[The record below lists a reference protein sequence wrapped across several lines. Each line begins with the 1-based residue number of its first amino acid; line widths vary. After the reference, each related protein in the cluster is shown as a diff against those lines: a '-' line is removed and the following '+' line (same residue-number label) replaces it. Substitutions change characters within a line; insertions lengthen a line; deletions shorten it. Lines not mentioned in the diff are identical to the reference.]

1 MGALPRSGTEQ
12 GRAHRGSDVRVR
24 GAPVRFLGLP
34 RPRLGGL
41 ERWEVSVRA
50 QEARS
55 PRPSRWRGGFPPK
68 APGNSP
74 VPPFPA
80 PGLAPVGVSWLIG
93 LCRHMAFFLCVCVHI
108 FFPVWGGVP
117 PEDTGH
123 VGFGAHSTT
132 AGLRLNRGCLQPSS
146 SIQIR
151 FCSEDPGRRRV
162 GGRGGT
168 VNPAQGCYLL
178 AGCGEGPK
186 TRPWAGGVRRAQRP
200 GLTPRAEA
208 GGAADRRRGL
218 WRDAGGE
225 GRGGKGP
232 TSPAPPLARPMT
244 EEGSGGSGP
253 DEAPPQAEDS
263 RQGSAITMLCY
274 VSRRGTWARA
284 RVTQATATDGH
295 RR

>member
-1 MGALPRSGTEQ
+1 MLLGGMPRPPRAPTSAPSWFGFHFGERHAHSHPGLEVMGALPRSGTEQ
-12 GRAHRGSDVRVR
+12 GRAHRGSDVGVW

-117 PEDTGH
+117 PEDTSH

-132 AGLRLNRGCLQPSS
+132 AGLRLNQGCLQPSS

-162 GGRGGT
+162 GGAGGT
-168 VNPAQGCYLL
+168 VNPAQGCYMS
-178 AGCGEGPK
+178 AGCGERTKNAPLG
-186 TRPWAGGVRRAQRP
+186 
-200 GLTPRAEA
+200 
-208 GGAADRRRGL
+208 RRRQ
-218 WRDAGGE
+218 
-225 GRGGKGP
+225 
-232 TSPAPPLARPMT
+232 
-244 EEGSGGSGP
+244 EGSAPRP
-253 DEAPPQAEDS
+253 DAK
-263 RQGSAITMLCY
+263 G
-274 VSRRGTWARA
+274 
-284 RVTQATATDGH
+284 
-295 RR
+295 